1 VVPIAIEL
9 PESLGRR
16 ERKKQ
21 ATRDALVD
29 AALALFEARGVDLTT
44 IEEISNQVDVSSR
57 TFHRYFGC
65 KEDVLFADSA
75 ERQER
80 FAAALAGRPREEPLL
95 ESLRA
100 AACELA
106 AMLVEQPERE
116 FRRLRLIEQAPSLFA
131 RHLQASE
138 EWAEAVAGY
147 CATRLAMRAD
157 DALPVLLAAC
167 TSAAMRTARRSW
179 ARQPSLDLVAE
190 VDRCFQLLS
199 HLAEVTMPVER
210 RSRRR

>member
-1 VVPIAIEL
+1 MEL

-29 AALALFEARGVDLTT
+29 AALALFEARGVDITT
-44 IEEISNQVDVSSR
+44 IEDISNQVDVSSR

-80 FAAALAGRPREEPLL
+80 FAAALVGRPRDEPLL

-106 AMLVEQPERE
+106 AMFVEQPERE
-116 FRRLRLIEQAPSLFA
+116 FRRLRLIEQAPSLHA

-138 EWAEAVAGY
+138 ESAKAVAGY
-147 CATRLAMRAD
+147 CAIRLALRAD

-167 TSAAMRTARRSW
+167 TSAAIRTARRSW
-179 ARQPSLDLVAE
+179 AQDPSLDLVGE

-199 HLAEVTMPVER
+199 HLAEVTMPAER

>member
-1 VVPIAIEL
+1 MEI

-21 ATRDALVD
+21 ATRGALVE
-29 AALALFEARGVDLTT
+29 AALALFEARGVDITT
-44 IEEISNQVDVSSR
+44 IEDISDQVDVSSR
-57 TFHRYFGC
+57 TFHRYFSC

-80 FAAALAGRPREEPLL
+80 FAAALAGRPRDEPLL

-106 AMLVEQPERE
+106 TMLVEQPERE
-116 FRRLRLIEQAPSLFA
+116 LRRLRLIEQAPSLHA

-138 EWAEAVAGY
+138 EWAKAVAGY
-147 CATRLAMRAD
+147 CATRLALRAD

-167 TSAAMRTARRSW
+167 TSAALRTARRSW
-179 ARQPSLDLVAE
+179 GRNPSLDLVGE

-199 HLAEVTMPVER
+199 HLSEVTLPKER
-210 RSRRR
+210 RSRRQ

>member
-1 VVPIAIEL
+1 MDI
-9 PESLGRR
+9 
-16 ERKKQ
+16 
-21 ATRDALVD
+21 
-29 AALALFEARGVDLTT
+29 TT
-44 IEEISNQVDVSSR
+44 IEDISNQVDVSVR

-80 FAAALAGRPREEPLL
+80 FASALAGRPRDEPLL

-116 FRRLRLIEQAPSLFA
+116 FRRLRLIEQAPSLHA

-138 EWAEAVAGY
+138 ESAKAVAGY
-147 CATRLAMRAD
+147 CASRLNLRAD
-157 DALPVLLAAC
+157 DALPVLLASC
-167 TSAAMRTARRSW
+167 TSAALRTARRCLGPKPV
-179 ARQPSLDLVAE
+179 ARPG
-190 VDRCFQLLS
+190 R
-199 HLAEVTMPVER
+199 
-210 RSRRR
+210 